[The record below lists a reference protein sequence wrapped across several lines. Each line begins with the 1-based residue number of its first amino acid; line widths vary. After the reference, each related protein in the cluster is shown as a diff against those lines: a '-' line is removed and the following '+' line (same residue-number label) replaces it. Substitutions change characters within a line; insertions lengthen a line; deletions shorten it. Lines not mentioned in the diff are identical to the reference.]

1 VLQRRAFMTS
11 IVALGRRHARV
22 VLLAAAMGA
31 VAVLVHL
38 HVFPYLSR
46 DADES
51 AYLLQAEA
59 LARGQLTLPASL
71 HAGPF
76 QPWLTGEHGGQVF
89 TKYLPGWPALIA
101 ASLAATGEA
110 APALFVV
117 AAGLVLAVYVF
128 ALELFE
134 GRRTAL
140 IAAAVTALSPLF
152 LVHTATFL
160 SYPFA
165 TALLLAASTCW
176 IRGTRLR
183 SRPLLLGA
191 GALYGW
197 AFLVRPLDVVLVAGP
212 VAAYLWARHRG
223 TPRRLGRSCAWAVVG
238 GVPFLAVTLAYNAAV
253 TGAPLRMPLPATD
266 AMDRFGFGPRRIMP
280 LFRVYEYNPAQA
292 WEALVQQ
299 ARAMPSWTFGG
310 ALLLALALLGL
321 FARTRRLER
330 LLLLGVVLAFPVGYF
345 PFWGS
350 FYAPTRL
357 GMLNGIGPLYWL
369 PVLAV
374 LAVLA
379 AAGTESVLGWLL
391 GRGRRPT
398 VAATMALTVLACS
411 LTALNLRD
419 KITFHRDVANG
430 YATVAAL
437 VPPPEQLRTPATVVV
452 YRGSYVGNPYPFL
465 RNDPSLDNPITY
477 AAARGRQAVRVAELV
492 PSRALYALRPLERH
506 RADDPGG
513 PRGSFEELAVV
524 RGRQLRIEAEVRVP
538 AGGRCLVAFVYLDR
552 RTYERPLACGVR
564 PGDVHRTTWT
574 VGGPGGLPVPEI
586 GADVELVVGAA
597 VNDRPDLDGARKWE
611 RRDSLGVRPGEGQPV
626 LTVLT
631 PGPGFALP
639 SGKGRWLPSR
649 VDDVITHR
657 TDAVGS

>member
-1 VLQRRAFMTS
+1 MTS
-11 IVALGRRHARV
+11 FVALVRRHAPV
-22 VLLAAAMGA
+22 VVLAAAMGA

-38 HVFPYLSR
+38 GVFPYLSR

-71 HAGPF
+71 HAGTF
-76 QPWLTGEHGGQVF
+76 QPWLTGEHDGQVF

-101 ASLAATGEA
+101 ASLAATGAA

-117 AAGLVLAVYVF
+117 AAGVVLAVYAF
-128 ALELFE
+128 ALELF
-134 GRRTAL
+134 GARRTAL
-140 IAAAVTALSPLF
+140 IAAAATALSPLF

-165 TALLLAASTCW
+165 TALLLIASTCW
-176 IRGTRLR
+176 IRGTRLE

-191 GALYGW
+191 GAAYGF
-197 AFLVRPLDVVLVAGP
+197 AFLARSFDVVLVAAP
-212 VAAYLWARHRG
+212 VAAYLLARHRR

-266 AMDRFGFGPRRIMP
+266 AMDRLGFGPRRIMP
-280 LFRVYEYNPAQA
+280 RLRIYEYTPADA
-292 WEALVQQ
+292 WDALVEQ
-299 ARAMPSWTFGG
+299 ARVMPSWTFGG

-321 FARTRRLER
+321 FAGSRRPER
-330 LLLLGVVLAFPVGYF
+330 FLLLGVVLAFPVGYF

-357 GMLNGIGPLYWL
+357 GTLNGLGPLYWL
-369 PVLAV
+369 PPLAV

-379 AAGTESVLGWLL
+379 AGGTESVLGWLL
-391 GRGRRPT
+391 ARGRRPT
-398 VAATMALTVLACS
+398 VAATMALTVVACS

-419 KITFHRDVANG
+419 KIEFHRDVTRG

-437 VPPPEQLRTPATVVV
+437 VPPPEQLRTPATVIIP
-452 YRGSYVGNPYPFL
+452 GSYVGNPYPFL

-506 RADDPGG
+506 RSDDPGG
-513 PRGSFEELAVV
+513 PRGTFEELTVV
-524 RGRQLRIEAEVRVP
+524 RGRQLRIEVEVRVP
-538 AGGRCLVAFVYLDR
+538 AGGRCLVAFVYLNR

-574 VGGPGGLPVPEI
+574 VGGPGGLPVPET
-586 GADVELVVGAA
+586 GADVELVVGAG
-597 VNDRPDLDGARKWE
+597 VNGRPDLDGARKWE
-611 RRDSLGVRPGEGQPV
+611 RRDSLGVRSGQGQPV
-626 LTVLT
+626 LTLLT

-639 SGKGRWLPSR
+639 KGKGRWLPSR
-649 VDDVITHR
+649 VDDVITLR